1 MDFKSGTDMHLK
13 LHDCDICPRE
23 CHADRFTSQLGYCRS
38 DASFTIS
45 SICIHKGEEPVIS
58 GDMGICNIFFTHCNL
73 QCIYCQN
80 FQISDNTTPVSSAVM
95 ALEDVILRVSSILDS
110 GINRVGFVS
119 PSHFVP
125 QMKIIIHTVESLGY
139 KPVWVYNSN
148 GYDKPETLRSLEGLI
163 DVYLPDF
170 KYMEAGLA
178 GEYSDARDYPE
189 NASLALKEMFRQKG
203 SVVHLDEN
211 NNALSGMIIR
221 HLVLPGQIE
230 NSMKVLNFIAE
241 ELSPK
246 LHISLMSQYFPTPK
260 VSCHPLLKNTV
271 TPEEYAVV
279 VSRME
284 ELDLHNGWVQEL
296 DSSSHYRPD
305 FEQEQPFEE

>member
-1 MDFKSGTDMHLK
+1 
-13 LHDCDICPRE
+13 
-23 CHADRFTSQLGYCRS
+23 
-38 DASFTIS
+38 
-45 SICIHKGEEPVIS
+45 
-58 GDMGICNIFFTHCNL
+58 
-73 QCIYCQN
+73 
-80 FQISDNTTPVSSAVM
+80 M